1 MYRNGGACK
10 VKKGLLIIVALLL
23 AVRMDAQDL
32 PIYSQYLFNKY
43 LINPAVAGSDG
54 YTSINLTT
62 RQQWTGYLGAPQTY
76 SLSMQGRVLKQKYLI
91 KDNIFSK
98 KIFRPHTE
106 GKVGLGGTIYS
117 DINGLVRRTG
127 FSTSYAYHLWLQG
140 GTQLSFGLAFTGY
153 HYKIDQR
160 QIQFEDPDEPW
171 LNTDFRK
178 GIFVPDFN
186 FGAFLLNRKFA
197 IGFSAQEL
205 MEGFIKAGSE
215 AYRDLKIQRTYY
227 LFGNYDFEP
236 DNKTLIQPSL
246 LIKMSEQLRPQAD
259 IGVTWS
265 YDNRIWLGGTFRTGS
280 AIIANVG
287 VRRDR
292 LFFGYSFDFTL
303 QKIQMSTYGSHE
315 FIMAVRFGDTP
326 RKYRWLDRY

>member
-1 MYRNGGACK
+1 MNKSGGSYK
-10 VKKGLLIIVALLL
+10 VRKGLLIIVAVMMVSAL
-23 AVRMDAQDL
+23 DAQQL

-54 YTSINLTT
+54 YTSINLTS
-62 RQQWTGYLGAPQTY
+62 RQQWAGYMGAPQTY
-76 SLSMQGRVLKQKYLI
+76 SLSVQTRILKQKYI
-91 KDNIFSK
+91 IRDNIFDN
-98 KIFRPHTE
+98 KIFKAQTT
-106 GKVGLGGTIYS
+106 GKVGFGGTIYS
-117 DINGLVRRTG
+117 DVNGLVRRTG
-127 FSTSYAYHLWLQG
+127 FSTSYAYHIWLQG
-140 GTQLSFGLAFTGY
+140 GTQMSFGLAFTGY

-186 FGAFLLNRKFA
+186 FGVYLLNRKFA

-205 MEGFIKAGSE
+205 MEGFIKAGSQ
-215 AYRDLKIQRTYY
+215 AYKDLKIYRTYY

-246 LIKMSEQLRPQAD
+246 LIKMSEQFRPQAD
-259 IGVTWS
+259 IGLTYS
-265 YDNRIWLGGTFRTGS
+265 YDSKIWIGGTFRTGS

-287 VRRDR
+287 VRKDR
-292 LFFGYSFDFTL
+292 MFFGYSFDFTL
-303 QKIQMSTYGSHE
+303 RSIQMSTYGSHE
-315 FIMAVRFGDTP
+315 FIVGVRFGDSP

>member
-10 VKKGLLIIVALLL
+10 VKKGLLIIVSLLL

-62 RQQWTGYLGAPQTY
+62 RQQWTGYMGAPQTY
-76 SLSMQGRVLKQKYLI
+76 SLSMQGRLLKEKYI
-91 KDNIFSK
+91 IRDNIFSK
-98 KIFRPHTE
+98 KIFKPHTE
-106 GKVGLGGTIYS
+106 GKVGLGGTVYS

-127 FSTSYAYHLWLQG
+127 FSTSYAYHIWLQG

-205 MEGFIKAGSE
+205 MEGFIKAGSQ

-259 IGVTWS
+259 IGLTWS

>member
-1 MYRNGGACK
+1 
-10 VKKGLLIIVALLL
+10 VKRGLIIIAAVML
-23 AVRMDAQDL
+23 AAGLDAQQL
-32 PIYSQYLFNKY
+32 PVYSQYIFNKY
-43 LINPAVAGSDG
+43 LINPAVAGADG

-62 RQQWTGYLGAPQTY
+62 RQQWAGYKGAPQTY
-76 SLSMQGRVLKQKYLI
+76 SLSAQGRLLKQKYLI
-91 KDNIFSK
+91 KDNIFNR

-106 GKVGLGGTIYS
+106 GRVGVGATVFS
-117 DINGLVRRTG
+117 DINGLVHRTG
-127 FSTSYAYHLWLQG
+127 FSTSYSYHIWMQG
-140 GTQLSFGLAFTGY
+140 VTQLSFGLAFTGY

-186 FGAFLLNRKFA
+186 FGVYLLNRKFA
-197 IGFSAQEL
+197 VGFSVQDM
-205 MEGFIKAGSE
+205 MEGFIRAGSQ
-215 AYRDLKIQRTYY
+215 AYKDLKIQRTYY

-236 DNKTLIQPSL
+236 DAKSLIQPSL
-246 LIKMSEQLRPQAD
+246 MLKMSEQLMPQAD
-259 IGVTWS
+259 IGLTYS
-265 YDNRIWLGGTFRTGS
+265 YDNKIWAGMTYRTGS
-280 AIIANVG
+280 AIIANIG

-303 QKIQMSTYGSHE
+303 QSIQMSTYGSHE
-315 FIMAVRFGDTP
+315 FIMAVRFGDAP

>member
-1 MYRNGGACK
+1 MYKSRGTCK
-10 VKKGLLIIVALLL
+10 VKKGLLTVLAL
-23 AVRMDAQDL
+23 AFAFVTGAQDL

-62 RQQWTGYLGAPQTY
+62 RQQWAGYQGAPQTY
-76 SLSMQGRVLKQKYLI
+76 SLSFQGRVLKQKYIIRENLF
-91 KDNIFSK
+91 NQRIFK
-98 KIFRPHTE
+98 PHTE
-106 GKVGLGGTIYS
+106 GKVGIGGTVFS

-127 FSTSYAYHLWLQG
+127 FSTSYAYHIWLQG

-171 LNTDFRK
+171 MNTDFRK

-186 FGAFLLNRKFA
+186 FGVYLLNRKFA
-197 IGFSAQEL
+197 VGFSAQEL
-205 MEGFIKAGSE
+205 MEGFIRAGSQ
-215 AYRDLKIQRTYY
+215 AYKDLKLQRSYY

-246 LIKMSEQLRPQAD
+246 LLKMSEQLRPQAD
-259 IGVTWS
+259 IGITYS
-265 YDNRIWLGGTFRTGS
+265 YDNRIWVGATFRTGS

-292 LFFGYSFDFTL
+292 LFFGYSVDFTL
-303 QKIQMSTYGSHE
+303 NAIQMSTYGSHE

>member
-1 MYRNGGACK
+1 MDRNGGACK
-10 VKKGLLIIVALLL
+10 VKKALLIIVALLL

-62 RQQWTGYLGAPQTY
+62 RQQWTGYQGAPQTY

-91 KDNIFSK
+91 KDNLFNK
-98 KIFRPHTE
+98 KIFKPHTE
-106 GKVGLGGTIYS
+106 GKVGLGGTVFS

-127 FSTSYAYHLWLQG
+127 FSTSYAYHIWLQG

-186 FGAFLLNRKFA
+186 FGAYLLNRKFA

-205 MEGFIKAGSE
+205 MEGFIRAGSQ

-227 LFGNYDFEP
+227 LFGNYDIEP

-246 LIKMSEQLRPQAD
+246 LLKMSEQLRPQAD
-259 IGVTWS
+259 IGLTWS

>member
-1 MYRNGGACK
+1 MYKNRGACK
-10 VKKGLLIIVALLL
+10 VKKGLLIVVALVL
-23 AVRMDAQDL
+23 AAGLDAQDL
-32 PIYSQYLFNKY
+32 PVYSQYLFNKY

-62 RQQWTGYLGAPQTY
+62 RQQWTGYQGAPQTY
-76 SLSMQGRVLKQKYLI
+76 SLSFQGRVLKQKYII
-91 KDNIFSK
+91 KDNLFNKRIFK
-98 KIFRPHTE
+98 PQTQ

-127 FSTSYAYHLWLQG
+127 FSTSYAYHIWLDG

-153 HYKIDQR
+153 HYKIDER

-171 LNTDFRK
+171 MNSDFRK

-186 FGAFLLNRKFA
+186 FGAYLLNRKFA
-197 IGFSAQEL
+197 VGFSAQEL
-205 MEGFIKAGSE
+205 MEGFIKAGST
-215 AYRDLKIQRTYY
+215 AYNDLKIYRTYY

-246 LIKMSEQLRPQAD
+246 LVKMSEQLRPQAD
-259 IGVTWS
+259 IGITYS
-265 YDNRIWLGGTFRTGS
+265 YDNVIWVGATFRTGS

-303 QKIQMSTYGSHE
+303 NAIQMSTYGSHE
-315 FIMAVRFGDTP
+315 FIVAVRFGDTP

>member
-1 MYRNGGACK
+1 
-10 VKKGLLIIVALLL
+10 VKRGLIIL
-23 AVRMDAQDL
+23 AAVMMAAGLDAQQL
-32 PIYSQYLFNKY
+32 PVYSQYLFNKY

-62 RQQWTGYLGAPQTY
+62 RQQWAGYKGAPQTY
-76 SLSMQGRVLKQKYLI
+76 SLSAQGRLLKQKYLI
-91 KDNIFSK
+91 KDNIFDK

-106 GKVGLGGTIYS
+106 GRVGVGGTVFS
-117 DINGLVRRTG
+117 DINGLVHRTG
-127 FSTSYAYHLWLQG
+127 FSTSYSYHIWMQG
-140 GTQLSFGLAFTGY
+140 ATQLSFGLAFTGY

-186 FGAFLLNRKFA
+186 FGVYLLNRKFA
-197 IGFSAQEL
+197 VGISVQDM
-205 MEGFIKAGSE
+205 MEGFIKAGSQ
-215 AYRDLKIQRTYY
+215 AYRDLKIERTYY

-236 DNKTLIQPSL
+236 DAKSLIQPSL
-246 LIKMSEQLRPQAD
+246 MVKMSEQLMPQVD
-259 IGVTWS
+259 IGLTYS
-265 YDNRIWLGGTFRTGS
+265 YDNKLWIGTTFRTGS

-287 VRRDR
+287 VRRDKF
-292 LFFGYSFDFTL
+292 FFGYSFDFTL
-303 QKIQMSTYGSHE
+303 QSIQMSTYGSHE

>member
-1 MYRNGGACK
+1 M
-10 VKKGLLIIVALLL
+10 KKGLIIIA
-23 AVRMDAQDL
+23 AVMMATGLDAQQL
-32 PIYSQYLFNKY
+32 PIYSQYIFNKY

-62 RQQWTGYLGAPQTY
+62 RQQWAGYKGAPQTY
-76 SLSMQGRVLKQKYLI
+76 SLSIQGRLLKQKYLI
-91 KDNIFSK
+91 KDNIFNK
-98 KIFRPHTE
+98 KIFRPQTE
-106 GKVGLGGTIYS
+106 GRVGVGGTVFS
-117 DINGLVRRTG
+117 DINGLVHRTG
-127 FSTSYAYHLWLQG
+127 FSTSYSYHIWLHG
-140 GTQLSFGLAFTGY
+140 VTQLSFGLAFTGY

-186 FGAFLLNRKFA
+186 FGVFLLNRKFA
-197 IGFSAQEL
+197 VGFSVEDL
-205 MEGFIKAGSE
+205 MEGFIRAGSQ
-215 AYRDLKIQRTYY
+215 AYKDLKIQRTYY

-236 DNKTLIQPSL
+236 DNKNLIQPSL
-246 LIKMSEQLRPQAD
+246 LVKMSEELMPQAD
-259 IGVTWS
+259 IGITYS
-265 YDNRIWLGGTFRTGS
+265 YDNMFWIGATFRTGS
-280 AIIANVG
+280 ALIANVG

-303 QKIQMSTYGSHE
+303 QSIQMSTYGSHE

>member
-1 MYRNGGACK
+1 MYKSKGACK
-10 VKKGLLIIVALLL
+10 VKKGLLAVVALVL
-23 AVRMDAQDL
+23 AAGLDAQDL

-62 RQQWTGYLGAPQTY
+62 RQQWTGYEGAPQTY
-76 SLSMQGRVLKQKYLI
+76 SLSFQGRVLKQKYII
-91 KDNIFSK
+91 KDNLFNKRIFK
-98 KIFRPHTE
+98 PHTE
-106 GKVGLGGTIYS
+106 GKVGLGGTVYS

-127 FSTSYAYHLWLQG
+127 FSTSYAYHMWLQG
-140 GTQLSFGLAFTGY
+140 GTQLSLGLAFTGY
-153 HYKIDQR
+153 HYKIDER
-160 QIQFEDPDEPW
+160 QIHFENPDEPW
-171 LNTDFRK
+171 MNTDFRK

-186 FGAFLLNRKFA
+186 FGAYLLNRKFA
-197 IGFSAQEL
+197 VGFSVQEL
-205 MEGFIKAGSE
+205 MEGFIKAGSQ
-215 AYRDLKIQRTYY
+215 AYKDLKVYRTYY

-236 DNKTLIQPSL
+236 DNKNLIQPSL
-246 LIKMSEQLRPQAD
+246 LVKMSEQLRPQAD
-259 IGVTWS
+259 IGITYS
-265 YDNRIWLGGTFRTGS
+265 YDNTFWVGTTFRTGS

-303 QKIQMSTYGSHE
+303 NSIQMSTYGSHE
-315 FIMAVRFGDTP
+315 FVVAVRFGDSP

>member
-1 MYRNGGACK
+1 MYKSRGACR
-10 VKKGLLIIVALLL
+10 VKKGLLTVAAL
-23 AVRMDAQDL
+23 ALVLVINAQDL
-32 PIYSQYLFNKY
+32 PVYSQYIFNKY

-62 RQQWTGYLGAPQTY
+62 RQQWAGYQGAPQTY
-76 SLSMQGRVLKQKYLI
+76 SLSFQGRVLKQKYIIRENLFS
-91 KDNIFSK
+91 NRIFK
-98 KIFRPHTE
+98 PHTE

-127 FSTSYAYHLWLQG
+127 FSTSYAYHIWLQG

-171 LNTDFRK
+171 MNTDFRK

-186 FGAFLLNRKFA
+186 FGVYLLNRKFA
-197 IGFSAQEL
+197 VGFSAQEL
-205 MEGFIKAGSE
+205 MEGFIRAGSQ
-215 AYRDLKIQRTYY
+215 AYKDLRLQRTYY

-246 LIKMSEQLRPQAD
+246 LVKMSEQLRPQAD
-259 IGVTWS
+259 IGLTYS
-265 YDNRIWLGGTFRTGS
+265 YDNRIWVGATFRTGS

-292 LFFGYSFDFTL
+292 LFIGYSFDFTL
-303 QKIQMSTYGSHE
+303 NAIQMSTYGSHE

>member
-1 MYRNGGACK
+1 MNKSRGACK
-10 VKKGLLIIVALLL
+10 VKKGLLTVVAVAL
-23 AVRMDAQDL
+23 AFVTNAQDL
-32 PIYSQYLFNKY
+32 PVYSQYLFNKY

-62 RQQWTGYLGAPQTY
+62 RQQWAGYQGAPQTY
-76 SLSMQGRVLKQKYLI
+76 SLSFQGRVLKQKYVI
-91 KDNIFSK
+91 RENILNK
-98 KIFRPHTE
+98 RIFKPHTE
-106 GKVGLGGTIYS
+106 GKVGLGGTVFN

-127 FSTSYAYHLWLQG
+127 FSTSYAYHIWLQG

-171 LNTDFRK
+171 MNTDFRK

-186 FGAFLLNRKFA
+186 FGVYLLNRKFA
-197 IGFSAQEL
+197 VGFSAQEL
-205 MEGFIKAGSE
+205 MEGFIRSGSQ
-215 AYRDLKIQRTYY
+215 AYKDLKLQRSYY
-227 LFGNYDFEP
+227 LFGNYDIEP

-246 LIKMSEQLRPQAD
+246 LVKMSEQLRPQAD
-259 IGVTWS
+259 IGITYS
-265 YDNRIWLGGTFRTGS
+265 YDNKIWLGATFRTGS

-303 QKIQMSTYGSHE
+303 NAIQMSTYGSHE

>member
-1 MYRNGGACK
+1 MYKSRGACR
-10 VKKGLLIIVALLL
+10 VKKGLLTVAAL
-23 AVRMDAQDL
+23 ALVLVINAQDL
-32 PIYSQYLFNKY
+32 PVYSQYIFNKY

-62 RQQWTGYLGAPQTY
+62 RQQWAGYQGAPQTY
-76 SLSMQGRVLKQKYLI
+76 SLSFQGRVLKQKYIIRENLF
-91 KDNIFSK
+91 NNRIFK
-98 KIFRPHTE
+98 PHTE
-106 GKVGLGGTIYS
+106 GKVGLGGTVFS

-127 FSTSYAYHLWLQG
+127 FSTSYAYHIWLQG

-171 LNTDFRK
+171 MNTDFRK

-186 FGAFLLNRKFA
+186 FGVYLLNRKFA
-197 IGFSAQEL
+197 VGFSAQEL
-205 MEGFIKAGSE
+205 MEGFIRAGSQ
-215 AYRDLKIQRTYY
+215 AYKDLRLQRTYY

-246 LIKMSEQLRPQAD
+246 LVKMSEQLRPQAD
-259 IGVTWS
+259 IGLTYS
-265 YDNRIWLGGTFRTGS
+265 YDNRIWIGATFRTGS

-292 LFFGYSFDFTL
+292 LFIGYSFDFTL
-303 QKIQMSTYGSHE
+303 NAIQMSTYGSHE

>member
-1 MYRNGGACK
+1 MSRW
-10 VKKGLLIIVALLL
+10 LLLL
-23 AVRMDAQDL
+23 AAVMMAAGLDAQQL
-32 PIYSQYLFNKY
+32 PVYSQYLFNKY

-62 RQQWTGYLGAPQTY
+62 RQQWAGYQGAPQTY
-76 SLSMQGRVLKQKYLI
+76 SLSAQGRLLKQKYLI
-91 KDNIFSK
+91 RDNIFDK
-98 KIFRPHTE
+98 KIFKPRTE
-106 GKVGLGGTIYS
+106 GKVGIGATVFS

-127 FSTSYAYHLWLQG
+127 FSTSYAYHIWLHG

-160 QIQFEDPDEPW
+160 QIQFDNPDEPW
-171 LNTDFRK
+171 MNTDFRK

-186 FGAFLLNRKFA
+186 FGAYLLNRKFA
-197 IGFSAQEL
+197 VGLSVQDM
-205 MEGFIKAGSE
+205 MEGFIKAGSQ
-215 AYRDLKIQRTYY
+215 AYKDLKIERTYY
-227 LFGNYDFEP
+227 IFGNYDFEP
-236 DNKTLIQPSL
+236 DDKSLIQPSL
-246 LIKMSEQLRPQAD
+246 LVRMSEQLRPQAD
-259 IGVTWS
+259 IGLTYS
-265 YDNRIWLGGTFRTGS
+265 YDNRIWVGATFRTGS
-280 AIIANVG
+280 ALIANVG

-303 QKIQMSTYGSHE
+303 QSIQMATYGSHE

>member
-1 MYRNGGACK
+1 MNEMRAACK
-10 VKKGLLIIVALLL
+10 MSKWLLLL
-23 AVRMDAQDL
+23 ASVMMAAGLEAQQL
-32 PIYSQYLFNKY
+32 PVYSQYLFNKY

-62 RQQWTGYLGAPQTY
+62 RQQWAGYQGAPQTY
-76 SLSMQGRVLKQKYLI
+76 SLSAQGRLLKQKYLI
-91 KDNIFSK
+91 RDNIFDK
-98 KIFRPHTE
+98 KIFKPHTE
-106 GKVGLGGTIYS
+106 GKVGIGATVFS

-127 FSTSYAYHLWLQG
+127 FSTSYAYHIWLQG

-171 LNTDFRK
+171 MNTDFRK

-186 FGAFLLNRKFA
+186 FGAYLLNRKFA
-197 IGFSAQEL
+197 VGLSVQDM
-205 MEGFIKAGSE
+205 MEGFIKAGSQ

-227 LFGNYDFEP
+227 IFGNYDFEP
-236 DNKTLIQPSL
+236 DNKSLIQPSL
-246 LIKMSEQLRPQAD
+246 LVKMSEQFRPQAD
-259 IGVTWS
+259 IGLTYS
-265 YDNRIWLGGTFRTGS
+265 YDNKIWVGATFRTGS
-280 AIIANVG
+280 AIITNVG

-303 QKIQMSTYGSHE
+303 QSIQMSTYGSHE

>member
-62 RQQWTGYLGAPQTY
+62 RQQWTGYMGAPQTY
-76 SLSMQGRVLKQKYLI
+76 SLSMQGRILKQKYI
-91 KDNIFSK
+91 IRDNLFDK
-98 KIFRPHTE
+98 KIFKPQTE

-127 FSTSYAYHLWLQG
+127 FSTSYAYHIWLQG

-205 MEGFIKAGSE
+205 MEGFIKAGSQ

-259 IGVTWS
+259 IGLTWS

-315 FIMAVRFGDTP
+315 LILAVRFGDTP

>member
-1 MYRNGGACK
+1 MHIGKGAYK
-10 VKKGLLIIVALLL
+10 VKRALFIIAALLIGAGL
-23 AVRMDAQDL
+23 DAQQL
-32 PIYSQYLFNKY
+32 PVYSQYLFNKY

-54 YTSINLTT
+54 YTSLNLTT
-62 RQQWTGYLGAPQTY
+62 RQQWTGYQGAPQTY
-76 SLSMQGRVLKQKYLI
+76 SLSFNGRLLKQKYSIRENLF
-91 KDNIFSK
+91 DK
-98 KIFRPHTE
+98 KIFKPHTE
-106 GKVGLGGTIYS
+106 GRVGFGGTVFS

-127 FSTSYAYHLWLQG
+127 FSTSYAYHIWLRG
-140 GTQLSFGLAFTGY
+140 GTQLSLGLAFTGY

-160 QIQFEDPDEPW
+160 QIQFENPDEPW

-186 FGAFLLNRKFA
+186 FGAYLLNRKFA

-205 MEGFIKAGSE
+205 MEGFVRAGSQ
-215 AYRDLKIQRTYY
+215 AYNDLKIQRTYY
-227 LFGNYDFEP
+227 LFGNYDIEP
-236 DNKTLIQPSL
+236 DNKNLIQPSVML
-246 LIKMSEQLRPQAD
+246 KMSEQLRTQAD

-265 YDNRIWLGGTFRTGS
+265 YDNKIWIGTTFITGS

-303 QKIQMSTYGSHE
+303 NAIQMSTYGSHE

>member
-1 MYRNGGACK
+1 MNRNGGACK
-10 VKKGLLIIVALLL
+10 VKKALLIIVALLL

-62 RQQWTGYLGAPQTY
+62 RQQWAGYQGAPQTY

-91 KDNIFSK
+91 KDNLFNK
-98 KIFRPHTE
+98 KTFKPQTE
-106 GKVGLGGTIYS
+106 GKVGLGGTVFS

-127 FSTSYAYHLWLQG
+127 FSTSYAYHIWLQG

-171 LNTDFRK
+171 MNTDFRK

-186 FGAFLLNRKFA
+186 FGAYLLNRKFA

-205 MEGFIKAGSE
+205 MEGFIKAGSQ

-227 LFGNYDFEP
+227 LFGNYDIEP

-246 LIKMSEQLRPQAD
+246 LLKMSEQLRPQAD
-259 IGVTWS
+259 IGLTWS

>member
-1 MYRNGGACK
+1 M
-10 VKKGLLIIVALLL
+10 KKGLIIIA
-23 AVRMDAQDL
+23 AVMMATGLDAQQL
-32 PIYSQYLFNKY
+32 PIYSQYIFNKY

-62 RQQWTGYLGAPQTY
+62 RQQWAGYKGAPQTY
-76 SLSMQGRVLKQKYLI
+76 SLSIQGRLLKQKYLI
-91 KDNIFSK
+91 KDNIFNK
-98 KIFRPHTE
+98 KIFRPQTE
-106 GKVGLGGTIYS
+106 GRVGVGGTVFS
-117 DINGLVRRTG
+117 DINGLVHRTG
-127 FSTSYAYHLWLQG
+127 FSTSYSYHIWLHG
-140 GTQLSFGLAFTGY
+140 VTQLSFGLAFTGY

-186 FGAFLLNRKFA
+186 FGVFLLNRKFA
-197 IGFSAQEL
+197 VGFSVEDL
-205 MEGFIKAGSE
+205 MEGFIRAGSQ
-215 AYRDLKIQRTYY
+215 AYKDLKIQRTYY

-236 DNKTLIQPSL
+236 DNKNLIQPSL
-246 LIKMSEQLRPQAD
+246 LVKMSEELMPQAD
-259 IGVTWS
+259 IGITYS
-265 YDNRIWLGGTFRTGS
+265 YDNMFWIGATFRTGS
-280 AIIANVG
+280 AVIANVG

-303 QKIQMSTYGSHE
+303 QSIQMSTYGSHE